1 MNEYSQEWKRYRRL
15 VIYWVAIFAAYV
27 PVVMAVSVLFEKL
40 FRTDAAFPYVASFWA
55 CLWVASFLRI
65 CAFPCPRCGE
75 CFIGGSAT
83 SSCSAN
89 VLIVDC
95 RETLTL
101 LRFFLL
107 AVTPEKSCRV
117 TGKVRASA

>member
-1 MNEYSQEWKRYRRL
+1 MLRFPTWQAFGHVCGSHPSSEFVRFL
-15 VIYWVAIFAAYV
+15 V
-27 PVVMAVSVLFEKL
+27 
-40 FRTDAAFPYVASFWA
+40 RDAANVSSE
-55 CLWVASFLRI
+55 V
-65 CAFPCPRCGE
+65 
-75 CFIGGSAT
+75 GGSAT

>member
-27 PVVMAVSVLFEKL
+27 PVVMTVSVLFEKL
-40 FRTDAAFPYVASFWA
+40 FHSDAAFPYVAGFWA

-75 CFIGGSAT
+75 CFIGSWWFG
-83 SSCSAN
+83 N
-89 VLIVDC
+89 
-95 RETLTL
+95 
-101 LRFFLL
+101 FFLFRKCAHCGLPRDPSVL
-107 AVTPEKSCRV
+107 AVFPSRH
-117 TGKVRASA
+117 